1 MNRIALRRIYATLFV
16 LLCTVPVYAQEK
28 TVSGTAAEQP
38 TSWDKLWP
46 LFVVEALLLFI
57 ILVGGPWYSK
67 RAGNGSGASRLRG
80 LNLPNGSIRSMIA
93 LLIVGSFV
101 NFLIFGVPVIEN
113 TEAST
118 NITTAF
124 GTLSG
129 SVIGFYFGSR
139 TSAPP
144 PT

>member
-1 MNRIALRRIYATLFV
+1 MKYQALYRIFATLFV
-16 LLCTVPVYAQEK
+16 FLCTVPVFAQG
-28 TVSGTAAEQP
+28 TVPGAAAEQP
-38 TSWDKLWP
+38 NAWDKLWP
-46 LFVVEALLLFI
+46 LFVVETLLLVI

-67 RAGNGSGASRLRG
+67 RAGNGSGANRLRG
-80 LNLPNGSIRSMIA
+80 LNLPNGSIRSMMA

-101 NFLIFGVPVIEN
+101 NFLIFGAPLIQD
-113 TEAST
+113 TATST
-118 NITTAF
+118 NIITAF

-144 PT
+144 PP